1 MTLSNEDVIAV
12 HKAVQNCD
20 EAEFRRI
27 CERRGQ
33 DRLTEWAC
41 VGAVALVLVLSVF
54 AVGYC
59 VGATVARQP
68 SASCYDVHGMPLGI
82 GHRR

>member
-1 MTLSNEDVIAV
+1 MTLSNEDVMAV

-27 CERRGQ
+27 CERRRQ
-33 DRLTEWAC
+33 DRLTEWIC

-54 AVGYC
+54 AAGYVVG
-59 VGATVARQP
+59 VTVARQP
-68 SASCYDVHGMPLGI
+68 PVSYYDAHWMPADI